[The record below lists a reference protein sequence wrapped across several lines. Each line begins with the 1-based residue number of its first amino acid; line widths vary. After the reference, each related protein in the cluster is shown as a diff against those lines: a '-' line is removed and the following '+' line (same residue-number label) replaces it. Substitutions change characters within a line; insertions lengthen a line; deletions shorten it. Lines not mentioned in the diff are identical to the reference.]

1 MEGKMKRKKISLAIV
16 LVVLITIGGGLWSS
30 LGSASS
36 NSSSNILT
44 SGFIEARDVAI
55 ALEAGGRIADITAR
69 EGDQIEADMPLV
81 KLDDS
86 LLTAQEKQAEATV
99 KLTQAYLQQAIIS
112 RDGAK
117 KGWVNALDV
126 QRNPL
131 ELETRIIA
139 AQSELETAELDLIRV
154 KEIENEWKVAAAEI
168 QRNTAEKILEN
179 LRYFKVSF
187 PVSFY
192 MMNKEIYPAEGELDI
207 AELNLSYLEELEK
220 YWSIPAAEL
229 RCSNAQKALESLLAI
244 KNNPQE
250 VNAAVDKSYTTYQT
264 AVAAVEA
271 AERQVEQAEAS
282 LALIKVQLAKL
293 SSVSPISG
301 VVAAQHAEVGE
312 IAQPGFP
319 ILTITELEEVT
330 LTAYVPESKIGLVKL
345 GQEALVSVDSY
356 PGESFSGKVTYISP
370 RALFTPRNI
379 QLKEER
385 EKMVFAVKIKLANPE
400 QKLKPGMP
408 ADAVIL
414 TNSEG

>member
-1 MEGKMKRKKISLAIV
+1 MKRKKISLAIV

-36 NSSSNILT
+36 NSASNILT

-69 EGDQIEADMPLV
+69 EGDQIEAGMPLV
-81 KLDDS
+81 KLDGS

-139 AQSELETAELDLIRV
+139 AQGELETAELDLIRV
-154 KEIENEWKVAAAEI
+154 KGIENEWKLAVAEI
-168 QRNTAEKILEN
+168 QRDTAEKILEN

-207 AELNLSYLEELEK
+207 AELNLSYQEELEK
-220 YWSIPAAEL
+220 YWSVPAAEL
-229 RCSNAQKALESLLAI
+229 RCDNAQKALESLLAI

-250 VNAAVDKSYTTYQT
+250 INAAVDKSYTAYQT

-282 LALIKVQLAKL
+282 LSVIKVQLAKL

-312 IAQPGFP
+312 IAQPGVP

-330 LTAYVPESKIGLVKL
+330 LTAYVPESKIGLIKL

-356 PGESFSGKVTYISP
+356 PGESFSGKVVYISP

-385 EKMVFAVKIKLANPE
+385 EKIVFAVKIKLANPE

>member
-1 MEGKMKRKKISLAIV
+1 MKRKKIRLAIV
-16 LVVLITIGGGLWSS
+16 FVVLITIGGGLWSS

-36 NSSSNILT
+36 DSSSNILT

-69 EGDQIEADMPLV
+69 EGDQIVAGVPLV

-86 LLTAQEKQAEATV
+86 LLAAQEKQARANV
-99 KLTQAYLQQAIIS
+99 KLIQAYLQQAIIS

-131 ELETRIIA
+131 ELEARIIA
-139 AQSELETAELDLIRV
+139 AQGELETAELDLIRV

-179 LRYFKVSF
+179 LRHFKVSF

-192 MMNKEIYPAEGELDI
+192 VMNKEIYPAEGELDM
-207 AELNLSYLEELEK
+207 AKLNLNYQEELEK
-220 YWSIPAAEL
+220 YWSVPAAEL
-229 RCSNAQKALESLLAI
+229 RCDNAQNALESLLAI

-250 VNAAVDKSYTTYQT
+250 INTAVDKSYTTYQT

-282 LALIKVQLAKL
+282 LEVIKVQIAKL
-293 SSVSPISG
+293 TSVSPISG
-301 VVAAQHAEVGE
+301 AVAAQHIEVGE
-312 IAQPGFP
+312 IAQPGVP
-319 ILTITELEEVT
+319 ILTITGLEEVT
-330 LTAYVPESKIGLVKL
+330 LTAYVPESKIGLIKL

-356 PGESFSGKVTYISP
+356 PEESFSGKVAYISP

-408 ADAVIL
+408 ADARII

>member
-1 MEGKMKRKKISLAIV
+1 MKRKKISLAIV

-99 KLTQAYLQQAIIS
+99 KLTQAYLKQAIIS
-112 RDGAK
+112 REGAK

-229 RCSNAQKALESLLAI
+229 RCVNAQKAVESLLAI

-250 VNAAVDKSYTTYQT
+250 INTAVDNSYTAYQT

-271 AERQVEQAEAS
+271 AERQVEQAETS
-282 LALIKVQLAKL
+282 LAVIKVQLAKL

>member
-1 MEGKMKRKKISLAIV
+1 MKRKKISLAIV
-16 LVVLITIGGGLWSS
+16 LVVLITIGGGLWSY

-69 EGDQIEADMPLV
+69 EGDQIEAGMPLV

-86 LLTAQEKQAEATV
+86 LLTAQEKQAEANV

-112 RDGAK
+112 RDGTK

-131 ELETRIIA
+131 ELEARIIA
-139 AQSELETAELDLIRV
+139 AQGELETAELNLIRE
-154 KEIENEWKVAAAEI
+154 KEIENDWRILTAEI
-168 QRNTAEKILEN
+168 QLDTAEKVLKN
-179 LRYFKVSF
+179 LRDYKALGLVSL
-187 PVSFY
+187 Y
-192 MMNKEIYPAEGELDI
+192 KMRKEIYPAEGELDI
-207 AELNLSYLEELEK
+207 AELNLSYQEELEK
-220 YWSIPAAEL
+220 YWSVPAAEL
-229 RCSNAQKALESLLAI
+229 RRDNAQKALENLLAI

-250 VNAAVDKSYTTYQT
+250 INIAVDKSYTTYQT
-264 AVAAVEA
+264 AVAAVKA

-282 LALIKVQLAKL
+282 LEVIKVQLAKL

-312 IAQPGFP
+312 IAQPGVP

-330 LTAYVPESKIGLVKL
+330 LTAYVPESKIGLIKL

-356 PGESFSGKVTYISP
+356 PGESFSGKVAYISP

-385 EKMVFAVKIKLANPE
+385 EKMVFAVKIKLSNPE